1 MHSVFITHK
10 TGSNEEITFED
21 FYQVIAK
28 YHDRQKEDKMLRNGW
43 VSVKNDLIAFMHKY
57 TDFNWPIVIKNE

>member
-1 MHSVFITHK
+1 
-10 TGSNEEITFED
+10 
-21 FYQVIAK
+21 VIAK